1 MARARAKLL
10 EKGIVRELMQIDF
23 FFTTVCN
30 ETFDEP
36 DMAIQ
41 LEYLDS
47 QIVE

>member
-23 FFTTVCN
+23 FFTAVCN